1 MMRSPLL
8 LFLAAALLL
17 ASCTTYRWGTDF
29 PEGQRIIALE
39 EITNLSQEDALA
51 PLLQDALAERI
62 LQTPGLHLH
71 RAGESRAPELRLT
84 VKILPLDQEKAAR
97 AQTRTRIA
105 SHDDSD
111 SYQTVLYRLTMT
123 CQYTVTPVDATLPP
137 RSGEVEVT
145 ADVPLLQD
153 LALAQKGALPQLART
168 AAREILA
175 QAARE

>member
-39 EITNLSQEDALA
+39 EITNLSQEDALD
-51 PLLQDALAERI
+51 PLLRDALAERI
-62 LQTPGLHLH
+62 TQTPGLRLA
-71 RAGESRAPELRLT
+71 AGQEPELRLT

-97 AQTRTRIA
+97 AKTRTRIA

-111 SYQTVLYRLTMT
+111 SYQTVLYRLNMT
-123 CQYTVTPVDATLPP
+123 CQYTVTPADSSLPA
-137 RSGEVEVT
+137 RSGTVDVS